1 MCRRVSAWRVSVA
14 PCCWGLL
21 GSNQS
26 FGLQYLQ
33 FTCCVQLDWLR
44 VKASPLLEPVLG
56 HLTHN
61 NPSWN
66 ELILIAPDDI
76 NSDACNTDFACRKAL
91 FRQCYKREYAQKTEG
106 YTQCIFT
113 LQLAG
118 QLVPTARFIE
128 MKSEWLLAN
137 SNKMGQAE
145 NRTFGRKTMN
155 FVKWTL
161 HAPRF
166 NCCCL
171 QNESSYHN
179 NIYYTK
185 T

>member
-1 MCRRVSAWRVSVA
+1 MFSAWRVYVA
-14 PCCWGLL
+14 PCCWSLL

-76 NSDACNTDFACRKAL
+76 NSAACNRDFACRKAL
-91 FRQCYKREYAQKTEG
+91 FRQCYKREYAQKIDG
-106 YTQCIFT
+106 CTQRIFT
-113 LQLAG
+113 VQLAG
-118 QLVPTARFIE
+118 HIVPTARLIE
-128 MKSEWLLAN
+128 KTEERGWLMAN
-137 SNKMGQAE
+137 SAKAGTSWGWCIWKE
-145 NRTFGRKTMN
+145 DN
-155 FVKWTL
+155 FVKWTQ

-171 QNESSYHN
+171 QNERSYHK
-179 NIYYTK
+179 NIY
-185 T
+185 